1 MKLSK
6 EKYTRSAVANNGD
19 IKSAEVNNGNTKSE
33 EVNNEYIRSAVAN
46 EKQNI
51 GGVLYHAHG
60 TDTIDLQD
68 QMLRRDKEVKKLYNV
83 FNQIQVGTKPKKW
96 NNDEKLSPEENE
108 RRAQQK
114 NIKMKNYKWRE
125 ACSKYVESSQRIIND
140 VIF

>member
-60 TDTIDLQD
+60 TDTSDTEGCVLPNEIIKGITNAILFFFL
-68 QMLRRDKEVKKLYNV
+68 MLLR
-83 FNQIQVGTKPKKW
+83 
-96 NNDEKLSPEENE
+96 
-108 RRAQQK
+108 
-114 NIKMKNYKWRE
+114 
-125 ACSKYVESSQRIIND
+125 SKYPTNISKYNRTIIPY
-140 VIF
+140 IL